1 MYLLSRSGMG
11 FHWSGGSVE
20 PVNVAQIVGVLV
32 MEDEGGG
39 DEKIIAVPSS
49 KLTTRYEKIGNYT
62 DLPNIS
68 VSALFLAL

>member
-1 MYLLSRSGMG
+1 MG
-11 FHWSGGSVE
+11 WGFIGQGAPLE